1 MKLKLH
7 ARHQKR
13 IQKTAE
19 RRRRVLINNLEE
31 QLKLVHASIN
41 NESYV
46 SLLKVWR
53 TNEFGERI
61 QIERPKRMRNWFWV
75 NWSGIC
81 FFQVWY
87 GSKVIELQPGM
98 TVVEAATK
106 EKLLEVINSII
117 EAVKCGDLDIPIEDV
132 AERGLAELRLN
143 HKALAVKKAK

>member
-1 MKLKLH
+1 MH

-19 RRRRVLINNLEE
+19 RRRRFLINNLEE

-106 EKLLEVINSII
+106 
-117 EAVKCGDLDIPIEDV
+117 
-132 AERGLAELRLN
+132 RLN
-143 HKALAVKKAK
+143 EN